1 MELKTKKLVA
11 ALALTATMTVGTAN
25 VYAFNPTAHPVT
37 VILPFAPGGGV
48 DQTFRN
54 LQKYALDR
62 GIELIPVYKP
72 GDEGSVSLHD
82 LSTMPTTGYAISVTT
97 AGVVAHH
104 ALKRPDEEITVVG
117 GIRDSIGAFVVSTK
131 TPYNTL
137 EDLTKAVKNG
147 DDVKF
152 GYGAPGQQM
161 ALEQFFELVK
171 PKTKPLMVPYKGGG
185 PVVNDLLAGTIDA
198 AEVPFSIVKQHIDAG
213 NLRLIATTKAR
224 VPGYIAPNIES
235 KFPTWREYDGFGVVA
250 PKNTNPAAVQFWTEF
265 LKEYINDKQVQEQF
279 IKDYTLKSPAGPKA
293 LIDTVNASK
302 IKLAKIKN

>member
-1 MELKTKKLVA
+1 MELKTKKMVA
-11 ALALTATMTVGTAN
+11 ALALTAMMTVSTAN
-25 VYAFNPTAHPVT
+25 VYAFNPTTHPVT

-48 DQTFRN
+48 DQTFRG

-62 GIELIPVYKP
+62 GIELIAVYKP
-72 GDEGSVSLHD
+72 GAEGTVSLRELASKPAD
-82 LSTMPTTGYAISVTT
+82 GFSISVTT
-97 AGVVAHH
+97 AGVIAYHS
-104 ALKRPDEEITVVG
+104 LKQPDEAITVIG

-137 EDLTKAVKNG
+137 EDLQKAVKRG

-185 PVVNDLLAGTIDA
+185 PVVNDLLAGIIDA

-213 NLRLIATTKAR
+213 KLRLVATTKAR
-224 VPGYIAPNIES
+224 VPGYSAPNIES

-250 PKNTNPAAVQFWTEF
+250 PKNTDPAAVQFWTEF
-265 LKEYINDKQVQEQF
+265 LKEYISDKQVQEQF
-279 IKDYTLKSPAGPKA
+279 IKDYTLKAPVGPAA
-293 LIDTVNASK
+293 LLETVKASK

>member
-11 ALALTATMTVGTAN
+11 ALALTAVMTVSTIDA
-25 VYAFNPTAHPVT
+25 YAFNPTAHPVT

-54 LQKYALDR
+54 LQKYAMDR
-62 GIELIPVYKP
+62 GIELIPMYKP
-72 GDEGSVSLHD
+72 GAEGSVSLHE
-82 LSTMPTTGYAISVTT
+82 LSTMPTAGYNISVTT
-97 AGVVAHH
+97 AGVIAYHS
-104 ALKRPDEEITVVG
+104 LKQPHEEITIIG
-117 GIRDSIGAFVVSTK
+117 GIRDSIGAFVVSAK
-131 TPYNTL
+131 SPYNTL
-137 EDLTKAVKNG
+137 DDLQKAVKRG

-213 NLRLIATTKAR
+213 KLKLVATTKAR
-224 VPGYIAPNIES
+224 VPGYSAPNIES
-235 KFPTWREYDGFGVVA
+235 KFSNWKEFDGFGVVA
-250 PKNTNPAAVQFWTEF
+250 PKNTDPAAVQFWSEF
-265 LKEYINDKQVQEQF
+265 LKEYISDKQVQEQF
-279 IKDYTLKSPAGPKA
+279 IKDYTLKAPAGPEA
-293 LIDTVNASK
+293 LLETVKASK
-302 IKLAKIKN
+302 IKLANIKN